1 VGLVGEVGGRV
12 GAFVDGDQ
20 PVVAEVEGRAG
31 DGLGLAVGGV
41 GQPVDGRRFGRR
53 GGFQH
58 REL

>member
-1 VGLVGEVGGRV
+1 MGLVGEFGRGF

-20 PVVAEVEGRAG
+20 PLVAEVERRAG
-31 DGLGLAVGGV
+31 DGLGFAVGFV
-41 GQPVDGRRFGRR
+41 GQPVDWRRFGRR